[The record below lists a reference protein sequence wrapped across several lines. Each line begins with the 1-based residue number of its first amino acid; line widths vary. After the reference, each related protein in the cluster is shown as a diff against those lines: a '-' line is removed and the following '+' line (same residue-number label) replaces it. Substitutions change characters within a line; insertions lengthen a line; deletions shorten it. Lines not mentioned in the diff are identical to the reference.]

1 MMSEQM
7 NDTNRSDLLR
17 LATLVDY
24 PVKGFSA
31 AVNGIQ
37 LLLNEKYPVLASVLR
52 PFTYFA
58 STAPIDEMQELYVRT
73 FEVQAVT
80 TLDLGYLLF
89 GDDYKRAEL
98 LVNLNREHSLAG
110 NDCGTELA
118 DHLPN
123 VIRLVAR
130 MQDDPV
136 RRHLVEKLICPGLQ
150 KMISEFE
157 PFALEKK
164 NEVYKRHHQ
173 TLIEVP
179 GGYGTLYQRPLIILL
194 ELIREEFG
202 VQPDESGGSS
212 HFLHSINTEMNL
224 EE

>member
-1 MMSEQM
+1 M
-7 NDTNRSDLLR
+7 NDTSSPDLFR

-24 PVKGFSA
+24 PTTGFSA
-31 AVNGIQ
+31 AVNAIQ
-37 LLLNEKYPVLASVLR
+37 LLLNEKYPSLASALR

-58 STAPIDEMQELYVRT
+58 STASIDEMQELYVRT

-110 NDCGTELA
+110 NNCGTELA

-130 MQDDPV
+130 MQDEPI
-136 RRHLVEKLICPGLQ
+136 RRELVEKLICPGLQ

-157 PFALEKK
+157 PFALERK

-179 GGYGTLYQRPLIILL
+179 GGYGTLYQWPLTILL
-194 ELIREEFG
+194 ELIREEFE
-202 VQPDESGGSS
+202 VQIDDGGRSS
-212 HFLHSINTEMNL
+212 RFLHSINTEMTL

>member
-1 MMSEQM
+1 M
-7 NDTNRSDLLR
+7 NDTSRPDLLT
-17 LATLVDY
+17 LAALVDY
-24 PVKGFSA
+24 PTAGLPST
-31 AVNGIQ
+31 VNEVQ
-37 LLLNEKYPVLASVLR
+37 LLLNEKYELLADALQ
-52 PFTYFA
+52 PFTDFA
-58 STAPIDEMQELYVRT
+58 STASIDEMQELYTRT
-73 FEVQAVT
+73 FEVQAIT

-98 LVNLNREHSLAG
+98 LVNLNREHSLVG

-130 MQDDPV
+130 LQDDPA
-136 RRHLVEKLICPGLQ
+136 RRELVEKLVCPGLQ

-164 NEVYKRHHQ
+164 NEVYRRHHQ
-173 TLIEVP
+173 TLIEMP
-179 GGYGTLYQRPLIILL
+179 GGYGTLYQRPLTILL
-194 ELIREEFG
+194 ELIREKVG
-202 VQPDESGGSS
+202 VHTAEDGQSSG
-212 HFLHSINTEMNL
+212 FLHSINTEMNL